1 MAINTDKR
9 SLIPVFVML
18 GFSAL
23 LIAALFVKVYRA
35 DKDLGMLRSET
46 YQARLAAESG
56 VNYAIT
62 KMREAILNSDRPVTP
77 EVLTSL
83 FFEDRIEL
91 DEWKSFG
98 VKTQA
103 LFRVTS
109 IRRLSIDDDEST
121 RLIDEGQQYQI
132 ITEGICGSHRYTTAA
147 IVQLYDIAKMFGVF
161 QSLDEFYYGSPLL
174 PYVSAYGSFNA
185 FYNANKEIFESGRIT
200 PQGKIIDPAMLVKMY
215 EPRGKTEFKTADG
228 KDENYGQYYSKIG
241 SSPSK
246 GPIYCSLP
254 VIVDSHEF
262 HAPVQTA
269 LYFYR
274 RPDTHPVLK
283 ENNSVRNMNSSPRI
297 QQTSGNIEQRN
308 LTKYFPDRD
317 SIKYSSF
324 IPSWRPDFEHLRQQS
339 KEYGIY
345 IDAEGKGYLNGEQ
358 LDVDYHPGVVSMYS
372 DSYLTSNSAAYE
384 QDELK
389 DEKYIVLASD
399 LNYNGYNNIDGTNL
413 QGAKLIFSERSV
425 YIRGDIGSD
434 LVIVTPGHIFVTGP
448 TNIDSNLNL
457 FLLAAEGTAVSTV
470 DLENV
475 VAQNNP
481 SPNFVEAAREWIIRA
496 IIYKPGAGIY
506 STASRIQKDTPISF
520 RGIFAGKSLKLHII
534 GSCIGGNLQRWI
546 NNTENN
552 SLIIEHDP
560 SSAERLG
567 VTPVTANLLRLR
579 TRPVK

>member
-1 MAINTDKR
+1 
-9 SLIPVFVML
+9 
-18 GFSAL
+18 
-23 LIAALFVKVYRA
+23 
-35 DKDLGMLRSET
+35 
-46 YQARLAAESG
+46 
-56 VNYAIT
+56 
-62 KMREAILNSDRPVTP
+62 
-77 EVLTSL
+77 
-83 FFEDRIEL
+83 
-91 DEWKSFG
+91 
-98 VKTQA
+98 
-103 LFRVTS
+103 
-109 IRRLSIDDDEST
+109 
-121 RLIDEGQQYQI
+121 
-132 ITEGICGSHRYTTAA
+132 
-147 IVQLYDIAKMFGVF
+147 
-161 QSLDEFYYGSPLL
+161 
-174 PYVSAYGSFNA
+174 
-185 FYNANKEIFESGRIT
+185 
-200 PQGKIIDPAMLVKMY
+200 
-215 EPRGKTEFKTADG
+215 
-228 KDENYGQYYSKIG
+228 
-241 SSPSK
+241 
-246 GPIYCSLP
+246 
-254 VIVDSHEF
+254 
-262 HAPVQTA
+262 
-269 LYFYR
+269 
-274 RPDTHPVLK
+274 
-283 ENNSVRNMNSSPRI
+283 MNSSPRI

-358 LDVDYHPGVVSMYS
+358 LDVDYHPGVVTMYS